1 MQIRDPSPS
10 APAAGAP
17 AAQPGAGPPRPGA
30 GSLWP
35 IAAVIAVLAAVTLT
49 RLELFAVYENER
61 DALRLLAQI
70 GQRLER
76 LPNAEQG
83 ASLAAVL
90 QPDPEAPAS
99 AALLRAAGDAAWL
112 DAGRVL
118 RWHGY
123 LFELEV
129 EARDA
134 AAAPGAA
141 RIKAWPWQHGRTGVA
156 AYAFDPRLGL
166 LGHPNRAGEPG
177 PWSGLDLRPEL
188 AAGRGWMRL
197 PKSGLP

>member
-1 MQIRDPSPS
+1 MQARDLSPSPS
-10 APAAGAP
+10 PPGAP
-17 AAQPGAGPPRPGA
+17 PAPVGADPRRPGA

-35 IAAVIAVLAAVTLT
+35 IAAVIAVLAVVTLT

-76 LPNAEQG
+76 VPGAEQG

-90 QPDPEAPAS
+90 QPDPKAPAS

-129 EARDA
+129 EARG
-134 AAAPGAA
+134 AAPGAA

-156 AYAFDPRLGL
+156 AYAFDTRLGL